1 MAKAVAN
8 HSDFQNAS
16 AFLAAGG
23 QRGPQFEVLRPGTY
37 YINPRMF
44 RVETDQV
51 TTVQRGEV
59 AVLISNVGKKATRE
73 MVQAAEGELD
83 EHYVV
88 PAGYRG
94 IQREVVGPGSYYFN
108 RKATVAHMVQTT
120 NITIDWDA
128 DEDTKFD
135 PIVAISKDG
144 FTIKVSVKVVVC
156 VKPDMAPFM
165 VAKIGSIENLIS
177 NVVHPLI
184 DSSFRN
190 QASSTSAMEFL
201 QDRSNQQTK
210 AENHTRSELN
220 RYFVE
225 TVSVLICGIELPQD
239 LMDTQTRKII
249 AEQQTAM
256 YAAQQ
261 TAETA
266 RITMENKKA
275 EANQQGKL
283 VEAEMG
289 VSIERKNK
297 ERRVIEAEASRDS
310 ATIEAEGKANATRT
324 NGQAEADMI
333 RTVGE
338 AKASSYKSQVD
349 ALGSRSVAAIEMLT
363 KVADGQIKI
372 TPDILVNGNNGERG
386 SLLDVF
392 FAQQLGQREKM
403 AETKT
408 EVTA

>member
-1 MAKAVAN
+1 
-8 HSDFQNAS
+8 
-16 AFLAAGG
+16 
-23 QRGPQFEVLRPGTY
+23 
-37 YINPRMF
+37 
-44 RVETDQV
+44 
-51 TTVQRGEV
+51 
-59 AVLISNVGKKATRE
+59 
-73 MVQAAEGELD
+73 
-83 EHYVV
+83 
-88 PAGYRG
+88 
-94 IQREVVGPGSYYFN
+94 
-108 RKATVAHMVQTT
+108 
-120 NITIDWDA
+120 
-128 DEDTKFD
+128 
-135 PIVAISKDG
+135 
-144 FTIKVSVKVVVC
+144 
-156 VKPDMAPFM
+156 
-165 VAKIGSIENLIS
+165 
-177 NVVHPLI
+177 
-184 DSSFRN
+184 
-190 QASSTSAMEFL
+190 
-201 QDRSNQQTK
+201 
-210 AENHTRSELN
+210 
-220 RYFVE
+220 
-225 TVSVLICGIELPQD
+225 
-239 LMDTQTRKII
+239 
-249 AEQQTAM
+249 
-256 YAAQQ
+256 
-261 TAETA
+261 
-266 RITMENKKA
+266 MENKKA